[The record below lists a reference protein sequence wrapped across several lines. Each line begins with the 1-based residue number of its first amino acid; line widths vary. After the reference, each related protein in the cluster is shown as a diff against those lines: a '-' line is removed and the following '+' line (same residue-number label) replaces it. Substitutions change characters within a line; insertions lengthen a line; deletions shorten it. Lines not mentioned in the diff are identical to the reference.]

1 LPECVMY
8 ITYLSILSY
17 SQLIKNIVK
26 ILSPF
31 PLCPRFIVKIRKSR
45 DPRLFV
51 GTRIV
56 VISRRDNQTLILRG

>member
-1 LPECVMY
+1 MA
-8 ITYLSILSY
+8 
-17 SQLIKNIVK
+17 K

-51 GTRIV
+51 GTLIV
-56 VISRRDNQTLILRG
+56 VISRRDDQTLILRKEDCIRRVKPRRRETLDRYGKP